1 MEERPFSDTSY
12 KQFLNEEKL
21 MGSRCRK
28 CGALFLPPRSICT
41 KCHGSDMEWV
51 EMKGKGKLVAFTC
64 ITVGPPFMIEEGY
77 DRAHP
82 YCSGVAKLEEGVKIV
97 ARIEGVDT
105 TNPETIKIGT
115 PLAVRYLH
123 RGDAENMKTYLAFS
137 A

>member
-21 MGSRCRK
+21 MGSRCRN
-28 CGALFLPPRSICT
+28 CGALFLPPRSICI

-77 DRAHP
+77 DRTHP
-82 YCSGVAKLEEGVKIV
+82 YCSGVAKTG
-97 ARIEGVDT
+97 G
-105 TNPETIKIGT
+105 
-115 PLAVRYLH
+115 
-123 RGDAENMKTYLAFS
+123 RG
-137 A
+137 